1 VVQTVASVAGPRV
14 GGLDLGE
21 IEVYRGLRSELYH
34 RGRGMAIRT
43 DQVQGYA
50 ELAVKLLLRLLQVD
64 LAPQLMRPPPEIA
77 REQQD
82 ATLLERIRHAQ
93 TDIATLAAAIGC
105 DVRRVVEA
113 LEPSFLM
120 PSFERDLKRWL
131 KALDQGPLGSRLQKF
146 HTGGGRPA
154 SDPSLARAVQQ
165 GMPAPLQRFLSVHPV
180 DPVHLAIQ
188 LERAHSS
195 TETLLVLVD
204 SSVGLSE
211 GRTAASTYWV
221 AQLLQH
227 EDSLGDWATRDRDR
241 VPLADPLVAF
251 RDRAQEAV
259 ADLEGIHSALQRRMK
274 TLDT

>member
-1 VVQTVASVAGPRV
+1 
-14 GGLDLGE
+14 
-21 IEVYRGLRSELYH
+21 
-34 RGRGMAIRT
+34 
-43 DQVQGYA
+43 
-50 ELAVKLLLRLLQVD
+50 
-64 LAPQLMRPPPEIA
+64 
-77 REQQD
+77 
-82 ATLLERIRHAQ
+82 
-93 TDIATLAAAIGC
+93 
-105 DVRRVVEA
+105 
-113 LEPSFLM
+113 
-120 PSFERDLKRWL
+120 
-131 KALDQGPLGSRLQKF
+131 
-146 HTGGGRPA
+146 
-154 SDPSLARAVQQ
+154 
-165 GMPAPLQRFLSVHPV
+165 MPAPLQRFLSVHPV